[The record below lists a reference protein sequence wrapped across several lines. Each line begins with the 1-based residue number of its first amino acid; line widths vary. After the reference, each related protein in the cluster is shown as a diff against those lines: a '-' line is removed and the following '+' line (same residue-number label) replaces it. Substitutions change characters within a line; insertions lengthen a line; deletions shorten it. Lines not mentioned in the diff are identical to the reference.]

1 MSIRLLTDW
10 QAKPEL
16 EPEPEPPKNSSG
28 KQGEEEQEKE
38 GGIGMPSE
46 EEEEEQLMEPLEE
59 TRQLK
64 DKPSQ
69 ELNNEEQ

>member
-1 MSIRLLTDW
+1 VSIRLLTDW

-16 EPEPEPPKNSSG
+16 EPEPPKNSSG
-28 KQGEEEQEKE
+28 EQEGKGQEKE

-46 EEEEEQLMEPLEE
+46 EEEEEQLMEPSEE

-64 DKPSQ
+64 DKSSQ
-69 ELNNEEQ
+69 ELNNEEQKE